1 MTSQRSLRKCDA
13 VTPSRCFIVTCFQL
27 IHANLLIQSQIE
39 ELSSKLNEKRD
50 DKTIEEGEYGD
61 TQKEAEQTMQSGG
74 DVSGED
80 GDAGSSVEVEMD
92 DLTALKRESDLFL
105 KQQSLNDL
113 EDELLDRIESMTVRQ
128 EAVNKFEQEVVHSC
142 WRH

>member
-1 MTSQRSLRKCDA
+1 M
-13 VTPSRCFIVTCFQL
+13 
-27 IHANLLIQSQIE
+27 NLLIQSQIE

-50 DKTIEEGEYGD
+50 DKTIEEGESGD
-61 TQKEAEQTMQSGG
+61 SQKEAEQTMQSGG

-113 EDELLDRIESMTVRQ
+113 EDELLDRIERMTVRQ
-128 EAVNKFEQEVVHSC
+128 EAVNKFEQEVVPYIHAGVTE
-142 WRH
+142 